1 MAPDAVADFT
11 RIRQRHISLME
22 QTLQTLSHVLRPV
35 SQSTA
40 TTLRDAHDGPKGWTV
55 LEVLCHLRDYDGIFR
70 HRAEL
75 MVREEY
81 PHLPGY
87 DHEALVRERNYNG
100 QELRQVWAELA
111 QSRQATVAF
120 FRSLTDDQW
129 PRAGVHPERGHF
141 TLTDA
146 VVQVGTHD
154 CVHIEQIT
162 RILFDN
168 ESA

>member
-1 MAPDAVADFT
+1 MVPAAVADLT

-22 QTLQTLSHVLRPV
+22 QTLQTLGHVLRSVP
-35 SQSTA
+35 QTTA
-40 TTLRDAHDGPKGWTV
+40 TTVRDAHDGPKGWTV

-70 HRAEL
+70 QRAEL
-75 MVREEY
+75 MVAEDY

-87 DHEALVRERNYNG
+87 DHEALARERDYNR
-100 QELRQVWAELA
+100 QDLRQVWAGLT
-111 QSRQATVAF
+111 QSRQATIQL
-120 FRSLTDDQW
+120 FRGLTDAQW
-129 PRAGVHPERGHF
+129 ERAGIHPERGHF

-154 CVHIEQIT
+154 CIHLEQIT

-168 ESA
+168 QA